1 MIELNRDNFEDETT
15 RSDVP
20 VLVDFWGPR
29 CGPCLRLMP
38 AVEELE
44 EEYSG
49 RLKVTKLNSAENR
62 LLCAKNQVMSLP
74 TFLLFKDGKEAYRI
88 NGEDLTKEELKKAID
103 SVLD

>member
-1 MIELNRDNFEDETT
+1 MIELNRDTFEEETK
-15 RSDVP
+15 SGDVP
-20 VLVDFWGPR
+20 VMVDFWGPR

-44 EEYSG
+44 EEYAG

-74 TFLLFKDGKEAYRI
+74 SFLFFKGGEEVHRI
-88 NGEDLTKEELKKAID
+88 NGEDLTKESIKEAIE
-103 SVLD
+103 SVLG

>member
-1 MIELNRDNFEDETT
+1 MIGLNRDTFDEETKN
-15 RSDVP
+15 SDVP
-20 VLVDFWGPR
+20 VMVDFWGPR

-38 AVEELE
+38 SVEELE

-74 TFLLFKDGKEAYRI
+74 TFLFFKDGEEVHRI
-88 NGEDLTKEELKKAID
+88 NGEDLTKETIKEAID
-103 SVLD
+103 TVLS